1 MCWEIVW
8 TFEYSIQYWPDFKV
22 QNGQHFQWKNGIPEF
37 PGNVHFYTLSFLA
50 TNIFELGRQAASYI
64 VSTGKIWGRFWN
76 IRNYVRR
83 FIKGWCADKLFIQQT
98 IFKYIST
105 NWQLFFFL
113 FLFFLHFM
121 FLLATMFKEIM
132 CSGYKVLRWQTV
144 YSPRLLLS
152 STNGQNTQNDN
163 GVGISWSKHIYIW
176 CHYDPQSFL
185 KFRGAVY
192 KSCTDNL
199 FKKRKI
205 RRKNNDCYNIVFSK
219 ECSK

>member
-1 MCWEIVW
+1 MCREIVW

-50 TNIFELGRQAASYI
+50 TNILELGRQAASYI

-98 IFKYIST
+98 IF
-105 NWQLFFFL
+105 FFFTL
-113 FLFFLHFM
+113 YVLISYNVQR
-121 FLLATMFKEIM
+121 IM

-144 YSPRLLLS
+144 YLPRLLLS

-199 FKKRKI
+199 FKKLKI

>member
-1 MCWEIVW
+1 MGTVLKYTKLWAAVYEGMVCW
-8 TFEYSIQYWPDFKV
+8 
-22 QNGQHFQWKNGIPEF
+22 
-37 PGNVHFYTLSFLA
+37 
-50 TNIFELGRQAASYI
+50 
-64 VSTGKIWGRFWN
+64 
-76 IRNYVRR
+76 
-83 FIKGWCADKLFIQQT
+83 QT
-98 IFKYIST
+98 VYST
-105 NWQLFFFL
+105 NYFWMHFNKLAA
-113 FLFFLHFM
+113 FFLHFM

-144 YSPRLLLS
+144 YLPRLLLS

-185 KFRGAVY
+185 TFRGAVY

-199 FKKRKI
+199 FKKLKI
-205 RRKNNDCYNIVFSK
+205 RRKNNDSYNIVFSK

>member
-1 MCWEIVW
+1 M
-8 TFEYSIQYWPDFKV
+8 
-22 QNGQHFQWKNGIPEF
+22 
-37 PGNVHFYTLSFLA
+37 HFYTLSFLA

-76 IRNYVRR
+76 IRNDVRR

-98 IFKYIST
+98 IFKYILT
-105 NWQLFFFL
+105 NWQLFFF
-113 FLFFLHFM
+113 FFFFLHFM
-121 FLLATMFKEIM
+121 FLLATMFKEIV

-144 YSPRLLLS
+144 YLPRLLLS

-163 GVGISWSKHIYIW
+163 GVGISWSKHSYIW

-192 KSCTDNL
+192 KRCTDNL
-199 FKKRKI
+199 FKKLKI
-205 RRKNNDCYNIVFSK
+205 RRKK
-219 ECSK
+219 

>member
-1 MCWEIVW
+1 MSGGLWRDGV
-8 TFEYSIQYWPDFKV
+8 
-22 QNGQHFQWKNGIPEF
+22 
-37 PGNVHFYTLSFLA
+37 L
-50 TNIFELGRQAASYI
+50 TNCLF
-64 VSTGKIWGRFWN
+64 N
-76 IRNYVRR
+76 
-83 FIKGWCADKLFIQQT
+83 KLFLNAFQQ
-98 IFKYIST
+98 IGS
-105 NWQLFFFL
+105 
-113 FLFFLHFM
+113 FFLHFM

-144 YSPRLLLS
+144 YLPRLLLS

-199 FKKRKI
+199 FKKLKI

>member
-1 MCWEIVW
+1 M
-8 TFEYSIQYWPDFKV
+8 
-22 QNGQHFQWKNGIPEF
+22 
-37 PGNVHFYTLSFLA
+37 L
-50 TNIFELGRQAASYI
+50 TNCLF
-64 VSTGKIWGRFWN
+64 N
-76 IRNYVRR
+76 
-83 FIKGWCADKLFIQQT
+83 KLFLNTFQQ
-98 IFKYIST
+98 IGS
-105 NWQLFFFL
+105 LFFLL
-113 FLFFLHFM
+113 FFFLHFM

-199 FKKRKI
+199 FKKLKI

>member
-1 MCWEIVW
+1 MCGGLLRDGV
-8 TFEYSIQYWPDFKV
+8 
-22 QNGQHFQWKNGIPEF
+22 
-37 PGNVHFYTLSFLA
+37 L
-50 TNIFELGRQAASYI
+50 TNCLF
-64 VSTGKIWGRFWN
+64 N
-76 IRNYVRR
+76 
-83 FIKGWCADKLFIQQT
+83 KLFLNTFQQ
-98 IFKYIST
+98 IGS
-105 NWQLFFFL
+105 FFF
-113 FLFFLHFM
+113 FFFFFFLHFM

-144 YSPRLLLS
+144 YLPRLLLS

-199 FKKRKI
+199 FKKLKI